1 MVVTLQWLPKRLRN
15 LHETF
20 LDLRRLVLLWR
31 VFSFV
36 ADNVPIVWNERRKS
50 PSSSQVWLI
59 KDWHHI
65 VAVLGLQMSVQVLL
79 LIGGV
84 DKAVK
89 TITVVSV
96 VVEEHDLNLVLL
108 AIFEEFRVKPYAVA
122 VKDSFV

>member
-1 MVVTLQWLPKRLRN
+1 
-15 LHETF
+15 
-20 LDLRRLVLLWR
+20 
-31 VFSFV
+31 
-36 ADNVPIVWNERRKS
+36 
-50 PSSSQVWLI
+50 
-59 KDWHHI
+59 
-65 VAVLGLQMSVQVLL
+65 MSVQVLL

-96 VVEEHDLNLVLL
+96 VVEEYDLNLVLL